1 MKRDYK
7 DNPAIASI
15 VDNIAP
21 RDFLEM
27 PIATIADFERN
38 AVRRR
43 PVKKP
48 TQLRERTIIEATIAV
63 LLWQNAKFCIAPYP
77 YGERGMHLSRGVASA
92 LCSLAFNELY
102 GLRIYAAPTAS
113 YKTLLHSGFCVLDE
127 DEDGMFDYRLTTLG
141 ATAWQQFTL
150 YYLDF
155 ILVELNQLME
165 MIWGTAHE

>member
-7 DNPAIASI
+7 DNPALANI

-21 RDFLEM
+21 LDFLNM

-48 TQLRERTIIEATIAV
+48 TQLRERTIIEATLAV
-63 LLWQNAKFCIAPYP
+63 LLWQRAKFCVAPYS
-77 YGERGMHLSRGVASA
+77 YSERGMHLSRGVASA

-102 GLRIYAAPTAS
+102 GMRIYAAPTAS
-113 YKTLLHSGFCVLDE
+113 YKTLLDSGLCLLDE
-127 DEDGMFDYRLTTLG
+127 DEDGTFDYRLTTLG
-141 ATAWQQFTL
+141 ATVWQQFTL

-155 ILVELNQLME
+155 VLVELNQLME
-165 MIWGTAHE
+165 MLWGAANE

>member
-7 DNPAIASI
+7 DNPALANI

-21 RDFLEM
+21 LDFLNM
-27 PIATIADFERN
+27 PITTIADFERN

-48 TQLRERTIIEATIAV
+48 TQLRERTIIEATLAV
-63 LLWQNAKFCIAPYP
+63 LLWQRAKFCVAPYS
-77 YGERGMHLSRGVASA
+77 YSERGMHLSRGVASA

-102 GLRIYAAPTAS
+102 GMRIYAAPTAS
-113 YKTLLHSGFCVLDE
+113 YKTLLDSGLCLLDE
-127 DEDGMFDYRLTTLG
+127 DEDGTFDYRLTTLG
-141 ATAWQQFTL
+141 ATVWQQFTL

-155 ILVELNQLME
+155 VLVELNQLME
-165 MIWGTAHE
+165 MLWGAANE